1 MDITLIDPA
10 RLALPS
16 DDDSV
21 KKFLTFKDRQVEYQ
35 ISKMKRNFRWQRSDP
50 DNFTDYINK
59 LKKESNR
66 TLIFY
71 DVQGLPWTYSGLWR
85 ELQQR
90 FKWDLKRPPL
100 DFEFGTIPWAKIPKP
115 MRYYQT
121 ESVEALLKSFHAAV
135 ELPTGAGK
143 SRILLELAKRVARQT
158 VLVTPSAAITDQMY
172 EQFIEAF
179 GKKYVGKYGDGRKDV
194 NKLFT
199 IAVAQSMAKIQPDT
213 DSYKYFKN
221 TKMILWDESHT
232 TPADTFE
239 SVCMGALK
247 DAPLRFFVSATQLRT
262 DGSELILKGI
272 TGPVVYRKPF
282 KELVNEGFLAQPK
295 VRIIRIPAASNANR
309 QDVKE
314 ETRAQLYA
322 NPAVNKMAAQVAS
335 QMVKNLNRQVVI
347 LIEEFR
353 QFLTLKNYMS
363 IPFEFVHGGANTKE
377 IKDLLPEQ
385 YQKCDTQ
392 KIVKDFNEG
401 KVRCLIGTSAI
412 STGVDLQPVGA
423 LIYLQ
428 GGISEIKVTQ
438 AIGRGTRIP
447 EGKKDFYVVD
457 FKIVGSQAME
467 RHLNARY
474 KIYQNLTDDIREN

>member
-1 MDITLIDPA
+1 MDMVLIDPA
-10 RLALPS
+10 RLALPT
-16 DDDSV
+16 DDESV

-35 ISKMKRNFRWQRSDP
+35 IAKMRRNVRWQRSDP
-50 DNFTDYINK
+50 DNFTNRINQ
-59 LKKESNR
+59 LKQESNR

-71 DVQGLPWTYSGLWR
+71 DKQDQPWTYSGLWR
-85 ELQQR
+85 ELNQR
-90 FKWDLKRPPL
+90 FKWNLSRPSL
-100 DFEFGTIPWAKIPKP
+100 DFEFGSIPWAKIPKNL
-115 MRYYQT
+115 RYYQQ
-121 ESVEALLKSFHAAV
+121 ESVEALLSAFHAAI

-143 SRILLELAKRVARQT
+143 SRILLELAKKVARQT

-172 EQFIEAF
+172 EQFVEAF
-179 GKKYVGKYGDGRKDV
+179 GKKYVGKFGDGRKDL

-199 IAVAQSMAKIQPDT
+199 IAVAQSMTKVQPDS
-213 DSYKYFKN
+213 DAYEHFKS
-221 TKMILWDESHT
+221 TKMLLWDESHT

-239 SVCMGALK
+239 SVCMGVLRA
-247 DAPLRFFVSATQLRT
+247 APLRFFVSATQLRT
-262 DGSELILKGI
+262 DGSELVLKGI

-282 KELVNEGFLAQPK
+282 KDLVAEGFLAQPK
-295 VRIIRIPAASNANR
+295 VRIIRLPATANANR

-353 QFLTLKNYMS
+353 QFLVLKNYMD

-438 AIGRGTRIP
+438 GIGRGTRMP

-457 FKIVGSQAME
+457 FRVVGSQAME
-467 RHLNARY
+467 RHLNARRE
-474 KIYQNLTDDIREN
+474 IYQSLTDDIQEN